1 MKTGTRIAAFVVALA
16 TVFAVSLW
24 IGTAVDPDDG
34 VDAEHAAP
42 TQSSDAP
49 EALQFTQDGYSLDL
63 TESLYT
69 ADAET
74 MLGFRIVDGSGAPV
88 TRYDESHEKLL
99 HLIVIRNDLTAFQH
113 LHPTLDDSA
122 TWRVPVNLSHAGD
135 YRVFADFVPTD
146 GPAQTLSANV
156 HVAGEYDPQ
165 PLPAVRAVSEVD
177 GYAVTLEGAPK
188 AGEAARLTLRVA
200 HDGRAVDDLQPYLGA
215 FGHLVALRAADLA
228 YLHVHPVGEPG
239 DGVTA
244 AGPEIAFHTRFPSA
258 GDYRLFFEFQHGGV
272 VRTAD
277 FTVSVEESGQTTSA
291 TGEQSDGGH
300 GH

>member
-1 MKTGTRIAAFVVALA
+1 MRTGTRIAAFVVALA

-24 IGTAVDPDDG
+24 IGRAVDPDSG
-34 VDAEHAAP
+34 AAAEHAAP
-42 TQSSDAP
+42 TPSADESNGP
-49 EALQFTQDGYSLDL
+49 PSTHGGYSIDL
-63 TESLYT
+63 TESVYP

-122 TWRVPVNLSHAGD
+122 TWRVPVNLSRAGD

-156 HVAGEYDPQ
+156 HVAGEYDPR
-165 PLPAVRAVSEVD
+165 PLPPVRTVSEVG
-177 GYAVTLEGAPK
+177 GYAVTLNGAPK
-188 AGEAARLTLRVA
+188 AGEASTLTLSVA
-200 HDGRAVDDLQPYLGA
+200 RGGKAVDDLQPYLGA

-228 YLHVHPVGEPG
+228 YLHVHPMGEPG

-244 AGPEIAFHTRFPSA
+244 AGPEIMFHTSFPSP
-258 GDYRLFFEFQHGGV
+258 GEYRLFFEFQHGGV

-277 FTVSVEESGQTTSA
+277 FTVSVEGTGQTSSTA
-291 TGEQSDGGH
+291 GENSDGGH